1 MLAAA
6 QLIATLSGALFT
18 GAALYVSLVE
28 HPARMGCGTRLA
40 ATEFVPSYK
49 RGAIMQGSLAVVSC
63 LTGLAA
69 WRLGGDVRWLVAA
82 VLIGLA
88 VPYTLVVV
96 KPTNGRLLDPARNP
110 TSAETQR
117 LLERW
122 GKLHA
127 VRSGLSV
134 LATLVYLCLLVGA

>member
-28 HPARMGCGTRLA
+28 HPARMSCGTKVA

-49 RGAIMQGSLAVVSC
+49 RGAVMQGSLAVVSF
-63 LTGLAA
+63 LTGVAA
-69 WRLGGDVRWLVAA
+69 WRLGGDARWLAGA

-96 KPTNGRLLDPARNP
+96 KLTNDRLLDPARNP

-127 VRSGLSV
+127 VRSGLSL
-134 LATLVYLCLLVGA
+134 LATLVYLYLSVEA

>member
-6 QLIATLSGALFT
+6 QLIATLSGVLFT

-28 HPARMGCGTRLA
+28 HPARMSCGTKIA

-49 RGAIMQGSLAVVSC
+49 RGAVMQGSLAVVSL

-69 WRLGGDVRWLVAA
+69 WRLGGDVRWLVGG

-96 KPTNGRLLDPARNP
+96 KPTNDRLLDPARNP

-117 LLERW
+117 LLQRW

-127 VRSGLSV
+127 VRSGLGV
-134 LATLVYLCLLVGA
+134 LATLEYLYLLISA

>member
-6 QLIATLSGALFT
+6 QLIATLSGVLFT

-28 HPARMGCGTRLA
+28 HPARMSCGTKIA
-40 ATEFVPSYK
+40 ATEFIPSYK
-49 RGAIMQGSLAVVSC
+49 RGAVMQGSLAIVSF

-69 WRLGGDVRWLVAA
+69 WRLGGDVRWLVGG

-88 VPYTLVVV
+88 VPYTLVAA
-96 KPTNGRLLDPARNP
+96 KPTNDRLLDPARNP

-117 LLERW
+117 LLQRW

-127 VRSGLSV
+127 VRSGLGV
-134 LATLVYLCLLVGA
+134 LATLEYLYLLISA

>member
-6 QLIATLSGALFT
+6 QLIATLSGVLFT

-28 HPARMGCGTRLA
+28 HPARMSCGTKIA
-40 ATEFVPSYK
+40 ATEFIPSYK
-49 RGAIMQGSLAVVSC
+49 RGAVMQGSLAIVSF

-69 WRLGGDVRWLVAA
+69 WRLGGDVRWLVGG

-88 VPYTLVVV
+88 VPYTLVAV
-96 KPTNGRLLDPARNP
+96 KPTNDRLLDPARNP

-117 LLERW
+117 LLQRW

-127 VRSGLSV
+127 VRSGLGV
-134 LATLVYLCLLVGA
+134 LATLEYLYLLISA

>member
-6 QLIATLSGALFT
+6 QLIATLSGVLFT

-28 HPARMGCGTRLA
+28 HPARMSCGTKIA

-49 RGAIMQGSLAVVSC
+49 RGAVMQASLAIVSF
-63 LTGLAA
+63 LMGLAA
-69 WRLGGDVRWLVAA
+69 WRLGGDVRWLVGG

-96 KPTNGRLLDPARNP
+96 KPTNDRLLDPARNP

-117 LLERW
+117 LLLRW
-122 GKLHA
+122 GQLHA
-127 VRSGLSV
+127 VRSGLGV
-134 LATLVYLCLLVGA
+134 LATLEYLYLLISA